1 MTRRATERLECP
13 DECAAPALPNPT
25 PAARSN
31 PELAALEQRL
41 ASLIAHAKVL
51 RATNETLRRDL
62 AAAEARNQAL
72 SERVAEA
79 KRRLDALL
87 ARLPEPAE

>member
-1 MTRRATERLECP
+1 MNAP
-13 DECAAPALPNPT
+13 SPPADSAAD
-25 PAARSN
+25 AAIE

-41 ASLIAHAKVL
+41 GSLLAYTKAL
-51 RATNETLRRDL
+51 RAANEALRRGL
-62 AAAEARNQAL
+62 SAAESRNQEL

-87 ARLPEPAE
+87 ARLPEPAG

>member
-1 MTRRATERLECP
+1 MTAPTTPVDPLP
-13 DECAAPALPNPT
+13 GAAIE
-25 PAARSN
+25 
-31 PELAALEQRL
+31 PELATLEQRL
-41 ASLIAHAKVL
+41 GVLLAHTRAL
-51 RATNETLRRDL
+51 RAANETLRRDV

-72 SERVAEA
+72 SERVSEA

>member
-1 MTRRATERLECP
+1 MTSSTKPEDSMPGGAI
-13 DECAAPALPNPT
+13 DQ
-25 PAARSN
+25 
-31 PELAALEQRL
+31 ELAALEQRL
-41 ASLIAHAKVL
+41 ALLLTHAKAL
-51 RATNETLRRDL
+51 GAANEALRRGL
-62 AAAEARNQAL
+62 TAAETRNQVL